1 MRRPGRLRSSLV
13 LAAIAISALSGAC
26 GDDDGDGEGGLD
38 PNRRLIDVYTAT
50 VRAIAE
56 DERPLPDSADEDDES
71 DESDTSDG
79 GDSGDDGPR
88 DVFLAARDDAEI
100 SAEVQAGI
108 VVELEDWANVRFI
121 DALDEA
127 LEERDGVERV
137 RSDGVLIGLGAVS
150 GDDTEASLTADRYES
165 ESSTIVYDITLTRRG
180 GEWRVEVPLDG
191 VTVPAP

>member
-13 LAAIAISALSGAC
+13 LAVIAVSALAGAC
-26 GDDDGDGEGGLD
+26 GDDGDGEGALD
-38 PNRRLIDVYTAT
+38 PNQRLVDVYAAT

-56 DERPLPDSADEDDES
+56 DERPLPDSADEDGDAS
-71 DESDTSDG
+71 DEDDE
-79 GDSGDDGPR
+79 SGDDGPL

-108 VVELEDWANVRFI
+108 VVDLEDWANVRFI
-121 DALDEA
+121 DELDEA
-127 LEERDGVERV
+127 LEEHEGVERV

-165 ESSTIVYDITLTRRG
+165 ESSTIVYDVTLTRRG
-180 GEWRVEVPLDG
+180 GEWQVEVPLDG